1 MSNRSA
7 PLKEL
12 LELHDTGVWGPED
25 PSEGI
30 SVLRST
36 NFGKDGEL
44 QFEKL
49 TFRSV
54 DSKKRRSKLLQPNDI
69 ILEKSGGGPKQPVGR
84 VCRFRGHHMTHAF
97 GNFTAR
103 LRANQSL
110 VDPEYLFWSLRNL
123 HLSGGTLQYQKRTS
137 GIRNLEMKRYL
148 AHPLPLP
155 PLDEQRRIVAILNR
169 AAKIERLKKQA
180 QKRLREFIPALFTK
194 MFGDPATNPMGWEMS
209 HIGQV
214 CMQTKTRNP
223 SKAPSTEFRYIDI
236 SGIDTVQKRIA
247 VTRSL
252 LGKDAPSRARKEI
265 RRDDIIVSSVRPNL
279 NAAAIVPD
287 DLDREVASTG
297 FSVLRSNRD
306 RLEPLYLFCHVTS
319 EYFVETISSK
329 VRGANYP
336 AVSDADIKNVLIAV
350 PPLKEQRQFA
360 LTAQSALHALKNAQ
374 SGACN
379 AERLTESL
387 MSRLLESGMVCQD
400 SATCSS
406 GSPEKVELD
415 YAGPIRK
422 VR

>member
-194 MFGDPATNPMGWEMS
+194 MFGDPATNPMNWEVRALGDLCEMDRRTIKPDDPAAS
-209 HIGQV
+209 ELRFVGVENVVSGTGALNFETHSRVGAQKSSAFRFDERHVLYGKLRPYLNKVATPDFAGRCSTELVPLLPRSGVNREFLAELLRQEKIVAFVNKSVTGSRMPRTDMISLLQLRV
-214 CMQTKTRNP
+214 P
-223 SKAPSTEFRYIDI
+223 APSLDAQQQFA
-236 SGIDTVQKRIA
+236 KLIA
-247 VTRSL
+247 HARTASERGRASSETTRTLNASLMDNL
-252 LGKDAPSRARKEI
+252 LGA
-265 RRDDIIVSSVRPNL
+265 
-279 NAAAIVPD
+279 
-287 DLDREVASTG
+287 
-297 FSVLRSNRD
+297 
-306 RLEPLYLFCHVTS
+306 HTS
-319 EYFVETISSK
+319 PTS
-329 VRGANYP
+329 
-336 AVSDADIKNVLIAV
+336 
-350 PPLKEQRQFA
+350 Q
-360 LTAQSALHALKNAQ
+360 
-374 SGACN
+374 
-379 AERLTESL
+379 
-387 MSRLLESGMVCQD
+387 
-400 SATCSS
+400 
-406 GSPEKVELD
+406 
-415 YAGPIRK
+415 
-422 VR
+422 